1 MIIQAVKQ
9 GQDLVADRLLERG
22 KDRALQITAG
32 DRDRLAA
39 HVA

>member
-22 KDRALQITAG
+22 KDRAFQVIPG
-32 DRDRLAA
+32 KRDRLAA